1 MCFVSFVYYSR
12 IKRDKKYDT
21 CEDPKCQ
28 TILFKFLPIYT
39 RTVEETPNFHVK
51 VNNKKILHVLVLS
64 TVYNTYTLTIH
75 LSYLN
80 ANKVN
85 TKHFF
90 ATQLLCQQSLT
101 WNCYVAKRSCHRYY
115 QNNSFSWGVEFKSQW
130 QKKFSLTKIR
140 EQTDWSENDHHSEK
154 DHCMADLLF
163 DWFRF
168 DQTRKSVVR
177 WT

>member
-1 MCFVSFVYYSR
+1 MVR
-12 IKRDKKYDT
+12 IPSQIGQEEITTLIDYFNISMKN
-21 CEDPKCQ
+21 
-28 TILFKFLPIYT
+28 LFKFLPIYT

-90 ATQLLCQQSLT
+90 ATLHLSYYNLNFFAGNLKEKVPELAGFWLLRSHHQNTFFYFSF
-101 WNCYVAKRSCHRYY
+101 KRTSTL
-115 QNNSFSWGVEFKSQW
+115 NTI
-130 QKKFSLTKIR
+130 L
-140 EQTDWSENDHHSEK
+140 
-154 DHCMADLLF
+154 
-163 DWFRF
+163 
-168 DQTRKSVVR
+168 
-177 WT
+177 